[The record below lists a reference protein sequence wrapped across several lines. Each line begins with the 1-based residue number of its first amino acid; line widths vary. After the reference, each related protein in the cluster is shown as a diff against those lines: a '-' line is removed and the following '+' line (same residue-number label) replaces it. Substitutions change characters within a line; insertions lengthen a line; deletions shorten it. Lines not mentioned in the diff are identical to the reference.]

1 MKNLFGPRSLFV
13 CLGVLIMSLA
23 TAQPTVDITLV
34 QTVEGPVEVRLRPDG
49 PFDGL
54 LSSVVFTIRWNEGG
68 PAGLG
73 SVQQFTPVNSYCSV
87 SKSGPEQ
94 TANGFR
100 YQVFAG
106 FGFVPLSEVPTT
118 WVPGEEIVLCR
129 VNVINGSAAF
139 SIVVDAWTSDINNNG
154 DYFISLNGLDRTGEI
169 YTISTGVNVNDP
181 EMLGPHVGPNPADD
195 QFILSLPQGMGG
207 TVSVEL
213 MDASGRV
220 VWTKGLNVGGAAHRE
235 AFDVSGLSAGTYVLV
250 VASATGRTS
259 HRVVVEH

>member
-169 YTISTGVNVNDP
+169 YTISTGANVDAP
-181 EMLGPHVGPNPADD
+181 EMNGPQVGPNPADD
-195 QFILSLPQGMGG
+195 QFVLSLPEGMGG

-220 VWTKGLNVGGAAHRE
+220 VWTKGLNVGNAAHSE
-235 AFDVSGLSAGTYVLV
+235 PIDVSGLSSGAYVLV
-250 VASATGRTS
+250 VGTASGRSS
-259 HRVVVEH
+259 HRIVVKH